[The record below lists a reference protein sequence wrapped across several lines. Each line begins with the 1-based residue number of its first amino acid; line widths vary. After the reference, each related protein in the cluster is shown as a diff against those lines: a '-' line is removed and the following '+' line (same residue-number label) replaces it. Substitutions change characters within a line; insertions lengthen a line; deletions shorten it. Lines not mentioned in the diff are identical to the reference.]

1 MEEWNGGYVWAAA
14 AAAGGVLSGVLVW
27 LVRSART
34 VRAWGAALAWSRVW
48 LGGAR
53 RVLDTL
59 ATHGRQLET
68 IERTLREIG
77 AELRPNGGSSL
88 RDAVDRTH
96 RAATVAN
103 LRSLHVVGL
112 LHRAAFECDPDGQL
126 SYASPALCEL
136 WGMSASEMR
145 GKGWLRGV
153 HDLERADVDRQWLDD
168 IHNGRP
174 YAHEYVVVNQRT
186 GQRCRVRS
194 RADAVGGAPG
204 EPLLYVG
211 VVEVVPE
218 GDR

>member
-1 MEEWNGGYVWAAA
+1 MQEQQLLAALA
-14 AAAGGVLSGVLVW
+14 VATGVLGSALVW
-27 LVRSART
+27 LARSARALGT
-34 VRAWGAALAWSRVW
+34 WRAAVAWLHLW
-48 LGGAR
+48 AGGAR
-53 RVLDTL
+53 RVITTLEEHGRRFVSIEATL
-59 ATHGRQLET
+59 A
-68 IERTLREIG
+68 EIR

-112 LHRAAFECDPDGQL
+112 LHRAAFECDPDGQM

-145 GKGWLRGV
+145 GKGWLRAV

-174 YAHEYVVVNQRT
+174 YAREYTVVNQRT
-186 GQRCRVRS
+186 GARARVRAK
-194 RADAVGGAPG
+194 ADAVGGAPG

-211 VVEVVPE
+211 VIEVLP
-218 GDR
+218 GGSDHG